1 MFHVMS
7 YQNSNEDILSA
18 FKTARK
24 ALDKNGLF
32 LFDVWYGPGVLTDK
46 PIVRVKEVQND
57 RHKLIRIARPVMHD
71 KTNIVDVCYE
81 VFVID
86 EKTNETKVINEVHHM
101 RYFFRPEIEMLLED
115 AEFTLID
122 NLDCQT
128 LGETDNDTWT
138 SYFIAK
144 AK

>member
-1 MFHVMS
+1 M
-7 YQNSNEDILSA
+7 
-18 FKTARK
+18 
-24 ALDKNGLF
+24 
-32 LFDVWYGPGVLTDK
+32 
-46 PIVRVKEVQND
+46 
-57 RHKLIRIARPVMHD
+57 
-71 KTNIVDVCYE
+71 
-81 VFVID
+81 
-86 EKTNETKVINEVHHM
+86 INEVHHM